1 MGVDTPISNLF
12 VGLLERIRGVRD
24 SGMPWEQELSQ
35 SRLRVYR
42 GSRPPVWHVCKA
54 RGRPELNS
62 ETRVQCSAHAA
73 KTSAGREAENTRDT
87 HTAPTRHG
95 EGGTNTSRECCK
107 RENAMGQ
114 ALPTGSA
121 TGNDDREPQGRER
134 NPPPQ
139 STKSTAQSPRGQR
152 TVVNLGACQ
161 RARSGPLPGSARS
174 TEEIRAQRDPRG
186 RQEEQ
191 RAVPPRA
198 PPGRGERDP
207 EAQTQEPSAS
217 GRLHSR
223 ISVHCVG
230 RRRRWGLARQA
241 SSIQRG
247 PRKIKESPGPQS
259 RNAQPKAAPEGGYH
273 DLPGA
278 RHEAAQ
284 GISERKKGVLPC
296 S

>member
-1 MGVDTPISNLF
+1 VGAGAVPISTP
-12 VGLLERIRGVRD
+12 RI
-24 SGMPWEQELSQ
+24 PWEPATGVACVQ
-35 SRLRVYR
+35 SKGTPRTQF
-42 GSRPPVWHVCKA
+42 G
-54 RGRPELNS
+54 N
-62 ETRVQCSAHAA
+62 
-73 KTSAGREAENTRDT
+73 TSAVFRACSKDVRRER
-87 HTAPTRHG
+87 
-95 EGGTNTSRECCK
+95 SREHK
-107 RENAMGQ
+107 RHTHSPHQTRGGRNKHKSRMLQTRERAMGQ

-284 GISERKKGVLPC
+284 GISERKKGGVLPC